1 MYTKEYYDDKEYITF
16 VLGYDLLHRALNS
29 IISNECDNVYE
40 ICKELAD
47 IFMETDEYNY
57 SLCSLYDILNN
68 WIEEN
73 KYKIINYINKDT
85 MTRKWEY

>member
-1 MYTKEYYDDKEYITF
+1 M
-16 VLGYDLLHRALNS
+16 HRALNS

-57 SLCSLYDILNN
+57 SLCSLYDTLNN